1 MFKEIL
7 AILLSSLVELLI
19 AGSLGLTVPE
29 ESSDNTTIN
38 WAISIWFLFVPVIL
52 LPVTFVY
59 VFHNSRDNQQEK
71 MIKQRF
77 EPLV

>member
-7 AILLSSLVELLI
+7 AILLSSIVELLI

-29 ESSDNTTIN
+29 DSQDNTAFN
-38 WAISIWFLFVPVIL
+38 WVISVWFLFVPVIL

-59 VFHNSRDNQQEK
+59 VFSNSRD
-71 MIKQRF
+71 
-77 EPLV
+77 